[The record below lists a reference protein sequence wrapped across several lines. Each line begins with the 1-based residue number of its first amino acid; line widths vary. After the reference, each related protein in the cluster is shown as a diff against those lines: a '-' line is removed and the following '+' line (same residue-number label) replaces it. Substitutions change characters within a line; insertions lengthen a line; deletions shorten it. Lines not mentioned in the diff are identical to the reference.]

1 METKI
6 AIVNSSSFG
15 RIFPEHIKRLKA
27 LGQVDRI
34 AVPKDMGGKELA
46 ERLMGYS
53 IIIASVTA
61 LYNKEFFDYKDKTL
75 LITRH
80 GIGYNNIDVAAAT
93 AKGTLVTKVLAEVE
107 REAVAGNAVA
117 LLISVMRK
125 IRPASLSVNEGRWA
139 DRAKFI
145 GHEIKNKTAGIIGLG
160 NIGSRVGEILK
171 DGFSANVVAYDP
183 NLSPEEVRSRGAEP
197 VTLEKLLKT
206 ADIISIN
213 ACVTPENYHLI
224 SEKEL
229 ALVKKGVYIVNTA
242 RGVLID
248 QDALIKALDE
258 GKIAGLGLDVMENE
272 PIDEHHPLLA
282 YDNVVITPH
291 TSAYTY
297 ECLSGMGDKVVEDV
311 ERVLK
316 GERPEGLINPEVL
329 EQSELRESAS

>member
-34 AVPKDMGGKELA
+34 TVPKDMGGKELA

-107 REAVAGNAVA
+107 RDAVAGNAVA

-125 IRPASLSVNEGRWA
+125 IRPASLSVKEGRWA

-171 DGFSANVVAYDP
+171 DGFNANVVAYDP

-248 QDALIKALDE
+248 QNALIKALDE

-272 PIDEHHPLLA
+272 PIDEHNPLLA

-316 GERPEGLINPEVL
+316 GERPEGLINPEVI
-329 EQSELRESAS
+329 EQAELKESAS